1 MRIDSNFK
9 VKVPINTHDDL
20 PLRILD
26 VERSIDKRC
35 LYITKCTNWDFY
47 AVSHCWGMK
56 RKNWLERANLELAY
70 PLKELKGM
78 GIKSIWIDVLCINQ
92 EDSKEVQQE
101 IMKMS
106 SIYGNSLATLIF
118 TNGMFNMPR
127 IVSDGVIEP
136 WFDRVWTYQEFI
148 IPKQVWF
155 IVDKNVYEREKDHDI
170 NEKKL
175 LGQNMVGI
183 TASDCMMLLLHL
195 SSKIPKTSASHVGE
209 MDSTRMWRKYREL
222 FFCRTDAEKT
232 ITFYDIFNNSM
243 QRQCENPGDKI
254 NGILGAFNINDW
266 CVDRNMNSEKTQY
279 RFIKDVCQKSMF
291 LSCLLSVSTSYN
303 SIYGLMDKYSW
314 VLPMHDS
321 GILDGIRYKIVK
333 SLCVVTGAGEDI
345 TFESEMSIRM
355 KIVLSECC
363 VGTLPGD
370 CKRTVEIT
378 TQGSVFSNRGS
389 SDYCVHGSVHV
400 HPEGYHIN
408 LSVPEICNTRYSCAT
423 LGSATK
429 QVEIDAIAISVSS
442 MNHNDNDVFDAFSVI
457 AIEKSHN
464 NVFEGRKIGI
474 VTRRDKDPKFVEE
487 GKVIARI
494 GRVNQ

>member
-20 PLRILD
+20 PLRVLD
-26 VERSIDKRC
+26 VERSIDKKC

-118 TNGMFNMPR
+118 TNGMFNKPR

-155 IVDKNVYEREKDHDI
+155 IVDKNVYERETDHEI

-195 SSKIPKTSASHVGE
+195 SSKIPKTSASHLGE

-232 ITFYDIFNNSM
+232 VTFYDIFNNSM
-243 QRQCENPGDKI
+243 QRQCEKPGDKI
-254 NGILGAFNINDW
+254 NGILGAFNINNW
-266 CVDRNMNSEKTQY
+266 YVDCNMNSEKAQY
-279 RFIKDVCQKSMF
+279 QFIRDVCQKSMY

-303 SIYGLMDKYSW
+303 SIYGSMKKYSW
-314 VLPMHDS
+314 VLPMNNS
-321 GILDGIRYKIVK
+321 GLLDGIRYEIVE
-333 SLCVVTGAGEDI
+333 SRCVVTSAGENI
-345 TFESEMSIRM
+345 TFESEISFRM
-355 KIVLSECC
+355 KVVLSECS
-363 VGTLPGD
+363 VGDLQGD
-370 CKRTVEIT
+370 CKRTLEVTI
-378 TQGSVFSNRGS
+378 GDSVFSS
-389 SDYCVHGSVHV
+389 SDNYCVHGSVDLHV
-400 HPEGYHIN
+400 GGYYIRLSIPEM
-408 LSVPEICNTRYSCAT
+408 CNTRCCCAT
-423 LGSATK
+423 LGSITK
-429 QVEIDAIAISVSS
+429 QIEIDAVAVLVASIIISD
-442 MNHNDNDVFDAFSVI
+442 DNVDAFSVI
-457 AIEKSHN
+457 AIEKVHN
-464 NVFEGRKIGI
+464 NQFIGRKIGI
-474 VTRRDKDPKFVEE
+474 VTGKDKNFKR
-487 GKVIARI
+487 GKILAKI
-494 GRVNQ
+494 N